1 MFKQYL
7 VHRTRYTPIAQPL
20 THTRGDQPFPLQTM
34 AVEEH
39 RQTALHR
46 RHTNTTHPTYTSSA
60 TPELVCPALGP
71 RTIHFPLNG
80 GVCAPQA
87 AHSLTQP
94 LPDIT
99 GCWGARLRSETHN
112 RDHWAGGK
120 GRGSDMTTP
129 VQ

>member
-1 MFKQYL
+1 MTVMIL
-7 VHRTRYTPIAQPL
+7 SVIT
-20 THTRGDQPFPLQTM
+20 
-34 AVEEH
+34 ES
-39 RQTALHR
+39 RQK
-46 RHTNTTHPTYTSSA
+46 
-60 TPELVCPALGP
+60 
-71 RTIHFPLNG
+71 
-80 GVCAPQA
+80 A

-99 GCWGARLRSETHN
+99 GFWGARLRSETHN